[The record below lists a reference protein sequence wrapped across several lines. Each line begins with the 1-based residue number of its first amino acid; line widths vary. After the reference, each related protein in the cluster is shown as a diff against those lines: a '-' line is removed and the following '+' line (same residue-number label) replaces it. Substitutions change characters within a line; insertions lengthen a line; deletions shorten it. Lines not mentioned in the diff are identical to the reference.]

1 MSSRKK
7 KIWLTIA
14 GVMVA
19 LNLWLW
25 STGKLYYYKALVY
38 NYVNIDDL
46 DLFHTR
52 VIEAG
57 NAQPWSFASSYNQ
70 AKLSDT
76 LISTLDQ
83 YQSVAYLV
91 VHNDSIVY
99 EAYWDGYSDS
109 SLSNSFSMAKSIIS
123 ILVGIAHDEGK
134 IKDLDDPVCNYLT
147 EFCNKTNK
155 AITIRHLLMMS
166 SGLNYDEGYSSL
178 TSPVT
183 QSYYGTDLREQMLS
197 LKGVVPPG
205 RDLNYMSCNT
215 QILAF
220 IVEKVAGMKISDY
233 ASQKLW
239 RPIGAEHDA
248 QWSLDHKDGN
258 EKAYCCFYSNARDFA
273 RIGKLYLQKGK
284 WNGNQIVSEDYV
296 IQSITPAPLNDNGK
310 PNTIYG
316 YQWWLTSYEGR
327 PIFYARGIL
336 GQYIFVVPD
345 ENLIFVRL
353 GHKRGEKNES
363 GELLD
368 IPVYIA
374 ETIKIFGSKNTN

>member
-14 GVMVA
+14 GVIVA

-25 STGKLYYYKALVY
+25 SAGKLYYYKALVY

-57 NAQPWSFASSYNQ
+57 NAQPWSIASSYNQ

-109 SLSNSFSMAKSIIS
+109 SLSNSFSMAKSIVS

-166 SGLNYDEGYSSL
+166 SGLDYDEGYSSL

-248 QWSLDHKDGN
+248 QWSLDHKEGN

-296 IQSITPAPLNDNGK
+296 IQSITPAPLNDNGE